1 MINRRLLFVFV
12 SLIGLVYCVGAAM
25 EPKRADEENKRA
37 LERRDLGL
45 RDQNSP
51 AFPESYV
58 DMWMDSDDESFHES
72 FVKET
77 CWRCKRKEGGRR
89 NISTELI

>member
-1 MINRRLLFVFV
+1 MIVDKSSICLTDRKLLF
-12 SLIGLVYCVGAAM
+12 GAAM

-58 DMWMDSDDESFHES
+58 DM
-72 FVKET
+72 
-77 CWRCKRKEGGRR
+77 
-89 NISTELI
+89 